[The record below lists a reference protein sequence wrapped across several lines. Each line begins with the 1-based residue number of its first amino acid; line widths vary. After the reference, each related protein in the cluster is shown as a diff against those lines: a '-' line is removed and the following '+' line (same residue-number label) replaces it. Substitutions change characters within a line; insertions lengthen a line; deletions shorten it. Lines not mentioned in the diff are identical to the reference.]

1 MTTKVV
7 PKKRKLR
14 GMRRTIA
21 RRMHE
26 SLSSTA
32 QLSLHSTIE
41 ITELVQYKKE
51 SNHSYTD
58 LFVKATALALTK
70 HPNINVSLIDNVI
83 HEWPSIN
90 IGLAVAVEDGL
101 VVPTIENADEIT
113 LNELAEQRKDLVKRA
128 HRNELRPE
136 EVTSGTFTISNLGL
150 YPIDGFTPILNP
162 PQSALLGIG
171 RIQELPRIQN
181 NEIVITPVV
190 HLSLTVDHQV
200 IDGEP
205 AAKFIE
211 ELQSILKHPNRL
223 Q

>member
-190 HLSLTVDHQV
+190 HLSLIVDHQV